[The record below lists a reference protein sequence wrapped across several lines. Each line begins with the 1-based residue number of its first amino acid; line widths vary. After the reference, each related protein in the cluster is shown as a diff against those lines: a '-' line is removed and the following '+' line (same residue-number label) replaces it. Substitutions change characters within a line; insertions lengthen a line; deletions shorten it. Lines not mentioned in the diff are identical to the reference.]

1 MNETIKKIL
10 AETFR
15 IKVDAIDAS
24 TSIETIDTWDS
35 LTHMELIANLESML
49 RLEFSSDEIIAMT
62 SLATIQQIVNE
73 KV

>member
-10 AETFR
+10 AETFH

-73 KV
+73 KT

>member
-24 TSIETIDTWDS
+24 TSIETIETWDS
-35 LTHMELIANLESML
+35 LTHMELIANLESIL

-73 KV
+73 KT

>member
-24 TSIETIDTWDS
+24 ASIETIDTWDS